1 MAPNMRAVERLEVV
15 QDRLKGTDRDYED
28 ARKRAK
34 RAKDEFQAVKEK
46 RFEVFSKA
54 FSHISEQIGPIYKD
68 LTRDASLPMG
78 GQAYEIPVSSRS
90 GDLWLTFN
98 RYLDMEDGEEP
109 YLDGIKYHAMPP
121 LKRFRDMEHLSGG
134 EKTMAALALLFAVH
148 SYQPSPFF
156 VLDEVDAALDNA
168 NVAKIANYIKDHAGP
183 GMQFI
188 VISLKTGLFQGSE
201 ALVGIYRDQGANSSK
216 ALTLDVKLP
225 STIAFAWDTLC

>member
-1 MAPNMRAVERLEVV
+1 
-15 QDRLKGTDRDYED
+15 
-28 ARKRAK
+28 
-34 RAKDEFQAVKEK
+34 
-46 RFEVFSKA
+46 
-54 FSHISEQIGPIYKD
+54 
-68 LTRDASLPMG
+68 
-78 GQAYEIPVSSRS
+78 
-90 GDLWLTFN
+90 
-98 RYLDMEDGEEP
+98 MEDGEEP

-225 STIAFAWDTLC
+225 SIVAFTREYSMLTRFYSCASISDVLVGFYRGSQQFAA